1 MRAYVKSCFDMGGM
15 QVQFNRVST
24 ETLKDAVANPED
36 YRHLLVRISSYNVY
50 FTTLNHDMQRE
61 LIERAEYGI

>member
-36 YRHLLVRISSYNVY
+36 YRHLLVRISGYNVY